1 MWFLGGLLT
10 GLISPG
16 KTFTE
21 PVIAAFFVAMPTV
34 FYLVRSETVRTLPT
48 FMYIIMATIGVLF
61 TLIGSYIGERIQM
74 GPPPKKVEWSVTRG
88 TARAARAARIGR
100 RGFLASSAVL
110 VSGVWTGVARADAVD
125 DVLREVGAARAKVRT
140 LIAPFRQERVLSL
153 LATSVTSKGELT
165 LVRPRPAPLGSLPPT
180 RRRTGSARR
189 GSPTGRRTARAR
201 SRPRRPARSARS
213 SRICSSCSA
222 AI

>member
-1 MWFLGGLLT
+1 MSTAASQPNFVICPSCGFKNSPPPANGRCISCGASMESLGRAPRSREEELERRYQQEGFSPLWMVIAIVVQGVLTGALVIGLPMVIPALDFEGGNGMLVAIPVWFLGGLLT

-74 GPPPKKVEWSVTRG
+74 GPPPKKVE
-88 TARAARAARIGR
+88 
-100 RGFLASSAVL
+100 
-110 VSGVWTGVARADAVD
+110 
-125 DVLREVGAARAKVRT
+125 
-140 LIAPFRQERVLSL
+140 
-153 LATSVTSKGELT
+153 
-165 LVRPRPAPLGSLPPT
+165 
-180 RRRTGSARR
+180 
-189 GSPTGRRTARAR
+189 
-201 SRPRRPARSARS
+201 
-213 SRICSSCSA
+213 
-222 AI
+222 